1 LTSLDDLTILLSPVR
16 DGTAAA
22 VFDAVFQH
30 HKVASAG
37 CTQCIER
44 AIAKETVERRLVHAC
59 MTGKVF
65 AFPITEKGIVLI
77 HPFRRLIYHVY
88 PLLFGKYSTFPL
100 FCKQILQ
107 QKKEATGSTRGLFL

>member
-1 LTSLDDLTILLSPVR
+1 MTSLDDLTILLSPVR

-22 VFDAVFQH
+22 IFDAVFQH

-37 CTQCIER
+37 CAQSIER

-65 AFPITEKGIVLI
+65 AFPITEKGIVLVF
-77 HPFRRLIYHVY
+77 PF
-88 PLLFGKYSTFPL
+88 
-100 FCKQILQ
+100 
-107 QKKEATGSTRGLFL
+107 